1 VAVRRPSRPRRTA
14 LFAGYVL
21 VVVLVSVLAI
31 GALLA
36 EKIRQSLGDGRLEGN
51 WLYDDTREART
62 ALPPHAVSHFAYKG
76 LAFDSYTDAR
86 GLRVRAPGVE
96 TPVDVLLVGSS
107 YLHGWG
113 VDQPDTLA
121 GVLEANTGLRVAN
134 AGVPSANTLAA
145 VRAVEEFADLKP
157 RWVVYDSVD
166 GSFRWNACPCVE
178 GIPTPFCVPEEYVAV
193 DRDGAA
199 YMPAPVRSIWAPLQ
213 GNRRMY
219 ETIARDRQ
227 LLGGSYWALRGALGK
242 LYKDHFQ
249 TCSADRSLHELSMN
263 YALTRLKEAAR
274 AAGAELIVMYVPPLD
289 GSAMGIQTPL
299 QQFLAPRSKDLAL
312 LDLSDELFL
321 YRSSGPLEDLQLKGD
336 FHPNAA
342 GNRLMARGLCRRLQA
357 QAGDAAVPSCDW
369 SIGAAQKS
377 K

>member
-1 VAVRRPSRPRRTA
+1 
-14 LFAGYVL
+14 
-21 VVVLVSVLAI
+21 
-31 GALLA
+31 
-36 EKIRQSLGDGRLEGN
+36 
-51 WLYDDTREART
+51 
-62 ALPPHAVSHFAYKG
+62 
-76 LAFDSYTDAR
+76 
-86 GLRVRAPGVE
+86 
-96 TPVDVLLVGSS
+96 
-107 YLHGWG
+107 
-113 VDQPDTLA
+113 
-121 GVLEANTGLRVAN
+121 
-134 AGVPSANTLAA
+134 
-145 VRAVEEFADLKP
+145 
-157 RWVVYDSVD
+157 
-166 GSFRWNACPCVE
+166 
-178 GIPTPFCVPEEYVAV
+178 VPEEYVAV